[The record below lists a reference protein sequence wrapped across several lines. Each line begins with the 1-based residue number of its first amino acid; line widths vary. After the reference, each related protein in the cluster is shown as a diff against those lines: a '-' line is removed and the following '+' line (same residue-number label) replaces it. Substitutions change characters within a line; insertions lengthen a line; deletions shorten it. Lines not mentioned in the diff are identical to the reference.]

1 MKIIIPVM
9 ILIMLACANLGFTQV
24 APTYG
29 PAQAQPIYG
38 APQAQPVYGPPQA
51 QPMYGAPQVQPI
63 YGSQQPQPGY
73 GAPQAQQYV
82 PPQAQQY
89 VPPQA
94 QQYGTPQAQQY
105 GTPQAPSSL
114 YDTSY
119 TGLFNMY
126 GQPTFIAPQYP
137 MSAQQQ
143 AQQQQQPEDGLI
155 FRGAAAVQSAG
166 GYLWS
171 YMPAP
176 LRGADAGYFG
186 PAGAGP
192 TIINFTPGSR

>member
-9 ILIMLACANLGFTQV
+9 ILIMLACANLGFTQA

-38 APQAQPVYGPPQA
+38 APQAQPAYGPPQA
-51 QPMYGAPQVQPI
+51 QPMYGP
-63 YGSQQPQPGY
+63 QQPQPAY
-73 GAPQAQQYV
+73 GATQV
-82 PPQAQQY
+82 
-89 VPPQA
+89 
-94 QQYGTPQAQQY
+94 QQYGPPQGQPYGTQQAQ
-105 GTPQAPSSL
+105 SSM

-119 TGLFNMY
+119 SGLFNMY
-126 GQPTFIAPQYP
+126 GQPALIEPQYP
-137 MSAQQQ
+137 MGAQQQ
-143 AQQQQQPEDGLI
+143 AQQQQPDGLI
-155 FRGAAAVQSAG
+155 FRGAAAAQSVG

-186 PAGAGP
+186 SAGAGP
-192 TIINFTPGSR
+192 AIINFVPGSP

>member
-9 ILIMLACANLGFTQV
+9 ILIMLACANSAFTQ
-24 APTYG
+24 APPTYG

-51 QPMYGAPQVQPI
+51 QPMYG
-63 YGSQQPQPGY
+63 QQPQPGY
-73 GAPQAQQYV
+73 APQAQQYC
-82 PPQAQQY
+82 PPQAQ
-89 VPPQA
+89 P
-94 QQYGTPQAQQY
+94 Y
-105 GTPQAPSSL
+105 GTPQAPSPL

-143 AQQQQQPEDGLI
+143 AQQQQQAQDGLI
-155 FRGAAAVQSAG
+155 FRGAAAAQSVG
-166 GYLWS
+166 SYLWS

-186 PAGAGP
+186 SAGTGP
-192 TIINFTPGSR
+192 TIINFVPGGQ